1 MNIERRN
8 KWIGIIIGASLIAAG
23 PFIGYFLM
31 DVAPYAVIFFLIGGF
46 IAGIFSSGNV
56 MDGIKSGSMSGL
68 IGSAFIG
75 VIFILSVISSFISG
89 TVGYMTGWAFMFVR
103 IFTVLSIIIASVG
116 AVLGA
121 TVRKIWRK
129 NKE

>member
-1 MNIERRN
+1 MNIEERN

-23 PFIGYFLM
+23 PFIGHYRM
-31 DVAPYAVIFFLIGGF
+31 DVAPYSVIFFLIGGF

-56 MDGIKSGSMSGL
+56 MDGIKSASMSGL

-75 VIFILSVISSFISG
+75 VISILSIISSFISG
-89 TVGYMTGWAFMFVR
+89 TVGYMAGWVLLFIP

-121 TVRKIWRK
+121 TIRKIWRK
-129 NKE
+129 NK